1 MTHRIMVKKASGEM
15 EAYSEQKLYRSLE
28 KSGADKTVIDAV
40 VAHISNEVRKGQTKS
55 TKEISARA
63 FTMLR
68 SQQRSVAARYSLKR
82 ALFALGPSGFPFER
96 YAARLFDA
104 MGYTTKVGVTLEGK
118 CVKHEVDIVL
128 SKGTSR
134 GFAECKFHNEQGIRS
149 DIKTALYVKARF
161 DDLKQRTFAY
171 GNVERP
177 LDEGWLVTNTRFTDD
192 AMAFAKCAGIK
203 LMGWDVGAL
212 GESIERLIDTRG
224 LHPITCLTTLSASQK
239 SELLTKNIVLCQDL
253 FSGKALTK
261 VSGLSL
267 EKQQRVIKEAK
278 ELCKHPA

>member
-134 GFAECKFHNEQGIRS
+134 GFAECKFHNMPGMKCDVKVPMYVLSRFE
-149 DIKTALYVKARF
+149 DICDREEVPFKRGTGR
-161 DDLKQRTFAY
+161 
-171 GNVERP
+171 
-177 LDEGWLVTNTRFTDD
+177 EGWLVTNTRFTDD